1 MTPCIFPE
9 KLKREN
15 DGVIAE
21 YIGKR
26 AQEKI
31 FFVFF

>member
-9 KLKREN
+9 RLKREN
-15 DGVIAE
+15 DSVIEE

-26 AQEKI
+26 EQEKI

>member
-1 MTPCIFPE
+1 MTPRIFAE

-15 DGVIAE
+15 DIVMAE

-26 AQEKI
+26 AQENI
-31 FFVFF
+31 SFL